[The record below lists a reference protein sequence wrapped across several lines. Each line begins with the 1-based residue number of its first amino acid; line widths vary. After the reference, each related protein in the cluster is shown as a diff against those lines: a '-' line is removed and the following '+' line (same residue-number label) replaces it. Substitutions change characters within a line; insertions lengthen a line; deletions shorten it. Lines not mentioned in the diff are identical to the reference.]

1 MSGPRRI
8 RGYHFRRVLPRW
20 MRGVGALLVLVAA
33 VAASAC
39 GGSDDEPAK
48 AAAKPAADPVC
59 PAKWKDDW
67 ERLAN
72 RIEAPV
78 YCPSW
83 MPDPLDGD
91 LDSRWNNI
99 NSVDPDGS
107 YLLGWTWYEVQS
119 GELHVNLRG
128 QPGNTKIPT
137 CQEVET
143 EAGVTRRRNV
153 PCFADPGGTKKLGDL
168 EVQVYTRNRGADVW
182 HVLYA
187 WEDEGSLYAAS
198 QHVAEPLTYAQVVD
212 NLDRITR
219 SLVRIEP
226 ETAAQPA

>member
-1 MSGPRRI
+1 MK
-8 RGYHFRRVLPRW
+8 
-20 MRGVGALLVLVAA
+20 GVGALLALVAA
-33 VAASAC
+33 LAASAC
-39 GGSDDEPAK
+39 GGSDDGPAK
-48 AAAKPAADPVC
+48 AAAKPAAAPVC

-67 ERLAN
+67 ERLAQK
-72 RIEAPV
+72 IGAPV

-91 LDSRWNNI
+91 MDSSWNNI

-128 QPGNTKIPT
+128 QPRNTKIPT

-143 EAGVTRRRNV
+143 EAGVTRRKKV
-153 PCFADPGGTKKLGDL
+153 PCFADPGGTKKFGDL

-187 WEDEGSLYAAS
+187 WEDEGGLYAVS
-198 QHVAEPLTYAQVVD
+198 QHVAEPLTYAQVVE
-212 NLDRITR
+212 NLDQITR
-219 SLVRIEP
+219 GLVRIEP
-226 ETAAQPA
+226 KQV

>member
-1 MSGPRRI
+1 MK
-8 RGYHFRRVLPRW
+8 
-20 MRGVGALLVLVAA
+20 GVGALLVLVAA
-33 VAASAC
+33 LAASAC

-48 AAAKPAADPVC
+48 AAAKPAPDPVC
-59 PAKWKDDW
+59 PAEWKDDW
-67 ERLAN
+67 ERLAQK
-72 RIEAPV
+72 IEAPV

-91 LDSRWNNI
+91 MDSSWNNI
-99 NSVDPDGS
+99 NSVDRDGS
-107 YLLGWTWYEVQS
+107 YLLGWTWYEVHS

-128 QPGNTKIPT
+128 QPRNTKIPS

-143 EAGVTRRRNV
+143 EAGVTRRKEV
-153 PCFADPGGTKKLGDL
+153 PCFADPGGTKKVGDL

-187 WEDEGSLYAAS
+187 WEDEGGLYTVS
-198 QHVAEPLTYAQVVD
+198 QHVAEPLTYAQVLE

-219 SLVRIEP
+219 GLVRIEP
-226 ETAAQPA
+226 TQA

>member
-1 MSGPRRI
+1 MK
-8 RGYHFRRVLPRW
+8 
-20 MRGVGALLVLVAA
+20 GVGALLALVAA
-33 VAASAC
+33 LAASAC
-39 GGSDDEPAK
+39 GGSDDGPAK
-48 AAAKPAADPVC
+48 AAAKPAAAPVC

-67 ERLAN
+67 ERLAQK
-72 RIEAPV
+72 IGAPV

-91 LDSRWNNI
+91 MDSSWNNI

-128 QPGNTKIPT
+128 QPRNTKIPT

-143 EAGVTRRRNV
+143 EAGVTRRKKV

-187 WEDEGSLYAAS
+187 WEDAGGLYAVS

-212 NLDRITR
+212 NLDQITR
-219 SLVRIEP
+219 GLVRIEP
-226 ETAAQPA
+226 KQV

>member
-1 MSGPRRI
+1 MTRPRPKTRVHFSG
-8 RGYHFRRVLPRW
+8 V
-20 MRGVGALLVLVAA
+20 RGVLAFILAGLAL
-33 VAASAC
+33 AASGC
-39 GGSDDEPAK
+39 GGSEEEPAK
-48 AAAKPAADPVC
+48 AAAEPAPKECPAA
-59 PAKWKDDW
+59 WKADW
-67 ERLAN
+67 EKLAE
-72 RIEAPV
+72 RIGAAV

-91 LDSRWNNI
+91 IDGQWNNI

-143 EAGVTRRRNV
+143 EGGVTRRRNV

-187 WEDEGSLYAAS
+187 WEDEGSLYAVS
-198 QHVAEPLTYAQVVD
+198 QHVAEPLTYAQVIE

-219 SLVRIEP
+219 GLVRIEP
-226 ETAAQPA
+226 IAA

>member
-1 MSGPRRI
+1 
-8 RGYHFRRVLPRW
+8 
-20 MRGVGALLVLVAA
+20 MRGVLAFILAGLAL
-33 VAASAC
+33 AASGC
-39 GGSDDEPAK
+39 GGSEEEPAK
-48 AAAKPAADPVC
+48 AAAKPAPKEC
-59 PAKWKDDW
+59 PAEWKADW
-67 ERLAN
+67 EKLAE
-72 RIEAPV
+72 RIDAAV

-91 LDSRWNNI
+91 IDGQWNNI

-153 PCFADPGGTKKLGDL
+153 PCLADPGGTKKLGDL

-187 WEDEGSLYAAS
+187 WEDEGGLYAVS

-219 SLVRIEP
+219 GLVRIEP
-226 ETAAQPA
+226 KAA